1 MSFPKGDRL
10 IVAEGL
16 NNVNMTVGKTT
27 RCFPKHLNFI
37 FRVRGSEIN
46 IVFNI

>member
-10 IVAEGL
+10 IVAERC

-27 RCFPKHLNFI
+27 NYMAVGKTTRRFP
-37 FRVRGSEIN
+37 
-46 IVFNI
+46 

>member
-1 MSFPKGDRL
+1 MSVPKGDRL

-27 RCFPKHLNFI
+27 RRFPKRLNFI
-37 FRVRGSEIN
+37 FRVRGSEN
-46 IVFNI
+46 